1 VTDPT
6 VWLSER
12 LAEAPPALRVRV
24 EAAMDVQRAGCSVQR
39 GFGDQ
44 LRAAAEDLLTKAV
57 AGPPTHE
64 TALTLLAADAL
75 ITLACEWAGAV
86 A

>member
-1 VTDPT
+1 
-6 VWLSER
+6 
-12 LAEAPPALRVRV
+12 LAEAPPELRARIMTAR
-24 EAAMDVQRAGCSVQR
+24 AASSVQRAADSGQR
-39 GFGDQ
+39 ADGAAFEEE
-44 LRAAAEDLLTKAV
+44 LRAVAEELLAEAQ

-75 ITLACEWAGAV
+75 ITLACEWAGSV